1 MGVSLLFHAVGPL
14 QAANTVTFDNQSGL
28 SALVKL
34 VGPTATSV
42 EVEAGIKKTVEAAPG
57 HYLIKVRYGTPGSYS
72 YSKGDEF
79 DVTETATS
87 FSKISITLHKVVGGN
102 YGSKAISERDFE
114 GTDTQTKP
122 INQSATAATPTVSAP
137 TNDSFLQLREA
148 ASWQKDWKEFSKQCG
163 FGRREAGLGFEGKV
177 VEWVGTFKELADP
190 KNLNLDEPANII
202 DRAYYSILSME
213 KGAQKSNPDEVSE
226 DRVIIVTMEP
236 SLTSNVPGASQWQST
251 ITLLFM
257 KATDAESQNWSKVR
271 AGQNI
276 MFRTKLDHLGWTKQ
290 FVMDLQYK
298 NPDGTVNC
306 NLCCM
311 KSVGAQLVRIVGE

>member
-1 MGVSLLFHAVGPL
+1 MRQRAEHLSPSHFQIGTASPRALSSLFVGVSLLFHAVGPL

-213 KGAQKSNPDEVSE
+213 KGTKNQ
-226 DRVIIVTMEP
+226 
-236 SLTSNVPGASQWQST
+236 
-251 ITLLFM
+251 TL
-257 KATDAESQNWSKVR
+257 
-271 AGQNI
+271 
-276 MFRTKLDHLGWTKQ
+276 
-290 FVMDLQYK
+290 
-298 NPDGTVNC
+298 
-306 NLCCM
+306 M
-311 KSVGAQLVRIVGE
+311 KSVKTGLLL